1 MRNGSLFD
9 GLRLDMQSKLV
20 RLSQVLEIV
29 VSVALEGWRGDVL
42 LVLGRIVLGSRRGTC
57 LSLVFRCRTYS
68 HVIVA
73 RPPLHGL
80 SMV

>member
-9 GLRLDMQSKLV
+9 RLRFNMQSKLV
-20 RLSQVLEIV
+20 RLSEVLEIV

-57 LSLVFRCRTYS
+57 LSLVVRCRTYS